1 MNRYDQ
7 LPEGSMTTL
16 CGVSGS
22 GKTQQCLVY
31 AEAALTQQQ
40 PVVWIDGDRNQRLN
54 ASFCDRSKASLF
66 WGFEPNGFDQAYQ
79 LALAFC
85 RLKHAGLVV
94 IDSLDGLLPDR
105 FDQQRVLRRSLP
117 RLIGAVY
124 ASKSRLVCT
133 VEPNPSARSSALQ
146 IYSQTMISLGATHV
160 D

>member
-7 LPEGSMTTL
+7 LQAGSMTTL

-22 GKTQQCLVY
+22 GKTRQCLSY
-31 AEAALTQQQ
+31 AEAALSQQQ
-40 PVVWIDGDRNQRLN
+40 PVVWIDGDQNYALN
-54 ASFCDRSKASLF
+54 TSFYDHPKASLF
-66 WGFEPNGFDQAYQ
+66 WGFEPSGFDQAYQ

-85 RLKHAGLVV
+85 RLKYAGLVV

-117 RLIGAVY
+117 KLIGAVY

-133 VEPNPSARSSALQ
+133 VEPNSRVRSSALQ
-146 IYSQTMISLGATHV
+146 IYSQTIISLGVPHV

>member
-1 MNRYDQ
+1 MTRYDQ
-7 LPEGSMTTL
+7 LPAGSMTTL

-22 GKTQQCLVY
+22 GKTHQCLVY
-31 AEAALTQQQ
+31 AEAALTRQQ
-40 PVVWIDGDRNQRLN
+40 PVVWIDGDRNHTMN
-54 ASFCDRSKASLF
+54 TSFCARSKSSLF
-66 WGFEPNGFDQAYQ
+66 WGFEPSGFDQAYQ

-117 RLIGAVY
+117 KLIGAVY
-124 ASKSRLVCT
+124 ASRSRLVCT
-133 VEPNPSARSSALQ
+133 VEPIASVRSSALR
-146 IYSQTMISLGATHV
+146 IYSQTIISLGVSHV